1 MKPTNPIVIVVAVMA
16 LAFGLGAA
24 QQSHAKTTPPPA
36 TQKQPAAEPS
46 IQFEAVQ
53 PQTKKFIE
61 YHKTIRLTPEQEKI
75 KSDALSPLKAVCCKD
90 FSALTCC
97 CPCNFS
103 KSLWGM
109 THYLIAKKGYTV
121 AQVQDAAKAWIAY
134 VNPKGF
140 SGDVCQ
146 TSGCNRP
153 FAQNGCGGMDDKAI
167 VF

>member
-1 MKPTNPIVIVVAVMA
+1 MKRTTITIFAMA
-16 LAFGLGAA
+16 ALTAITFGLTAA
-24 QQSHAKTTPPPA
+24 QQKPAKAPA
-36 TQKQPAAEPS
+36 RTAAPS
-46 IQFEAVQ
+46 APLKFEAVEQ
-53 PQTKKFIE
+53 QTRTFIE
-61 YHKTIRLTPEQEKI
+61 HYKTIRLTPEQEKI
-75 KSDALSPLKAVCCKD
+75 KTAALSPLKAVCCKD

-109 THYLIAKKGYTV
+109 THYLIAKKGYNA
-121 AQVQDAAKAWIAY
+121 AQVQEAAKAWIAY

-146 TSGCNRP
+146 TGGCNRA
-153 FAQNGCGGMDDKAI
+153 FAKNGCGGMDDRAL